1 MSDDLEVRGGAGG
14 LGATYDDM
22 LTFAGLVDAAGD
34 EVGDTTAHLVTQG
47 MSMAGDLA
55 EATLLVPDKVA
66 QAEATHAAAL
76 ASGGLL
82 VTELEVTARLV
93 RASVWAYRTTDEA
106 LAALQERALTTGGF
120 VLGTQLLPLATVA
133 SVSLL
138 VAASHDPR
146 LAVMLATP
154 DGRAALE
161 ADLQR
166 TLYENP
172 WLVDALTRSAPG
184 LVQGSSL
191 GLLGPFGTALLSGG
205 QWPTGDYHDALTGL
219 LSAGGL
225 FGLLGDRGTFGI
237 IGRTSPQLA
246 RGTFESD
253 RFVSDVIGQQLRLSA
268 ESSTQAQVQVV
279 RMTHPDR
286 SSAWIVQIPGT
297 REMDTL
303 AHVDNPLDM
312 DTNLNL
318 MQREG
323 MGPPTVMEQQ
333 VLAAMRVAG
342 IGPDDPV
349 MLTGHSQGGITAAS
363 LAARH
368 PAGFHITSVVTAGS
382 PIARFDIPDDVSVL
396 SLEHAQDVIPHVDAA
411 DNPDR
416 AGWTTVT
423 RDLDSSDGPETV
435 AAAHS
440 LPAYRTTAVLVDH
453 DTTDASLEAWRDQNE
468 EFFSGDGTTAG
479 SEQFSIGRTGP

>member
-34 EVGDTTAHLVTQG
+34 EVGGTTTHLVTQG

-66 QAEATHAAAL
+66 EAEAKHAAAL

-106 LAALQERALTTGGF
+106 LAALQERALSTGGF
-120 VLGTQLLPLATVA
+120 LLGTQLLPLATVA

-184 LVQGSSL
+184 LVQGTSL
-191 GLLGPFGTALLSGG
+191 GILGPFGTALLSGG

-225 FGLLGDRGTFGI
+225 FGTLGDRGTFGI
-237 IGRTSPQLA
+237 VGRTRPQLD
-246 RGTFESD
+246 RGTFAPD
-253 RFVSDVIGQQLRLSA
+253 RFVRDVMDQQALLST
-268 ESSTQAQVQVV
+268 ESGTEAKVQVV
-279 RMTHPDR
+279 RMTHPDGT
-286 SSAWIVQIPGT
+286 SSWIVQVPGT
-297 REMDTL
+297 QEMTTL

-333 VLAAMRVAG
+333 VLAAMREAG
-342 IGPDDPV
+342 IGPNDPV

-363 LAARH
+363 LATRR

-382 PIARFDIPDDVSVL
+382 PIARFDVPDDVSVL

-423 RDLDSSDGPETV
+423 RDLDSSDGPEPV
-435 AAAHS
+435 AGAHS
-440 LPAYRTTAVLVDH
+440 LAAYAVTGSLVDH
-453 DTTDASLEAWRDQNE
+453 DETDASLEAWRQQNAA
-468 EFFSGDGTTAG
+468 FLAGAGTTTEA
-479 SEQFSIGRTGP
+479 ELFAIGRTGP